1 MRLFLVAAALCASLA
16 ISGCASIDESLF
28 GTAAPAAEPSTKPAP
43 EAPEEAQDQSSAP
56 AAPLAGETG
65 AAPASPPA
73 SEEEA
78 GAMPGTLPATEP
90 GGPSEA
96 AGEPVEAPAEAA
108 TAPAETD
115 EGSETP
121 APAARAVATARSP
134 GVGAVTILPGADT
147 GTAVSHTIAG
157 IRGSL
162 QDAATRTIGAGQQYA
177 TLRGSSAQQL
187 GAYYQAQAQISAKLQ
202 IGTTRGNPELVAQ
215 WNAAQGALDQLTANI
230 NALNTLVAQIGG
242 EASRVRGAVAQIQQ
256 TLDMSGAVDEDH
268 RQLTVLEDEANQIVV
283 VLDRLARDASADLRR
298 QTATLS
304 NERSRLAQLAS
315 SIKAGDLYATD
326 APAPRAAAAMSAS
339 SPAAPVAG
347 APIVTIKFARAS
359 TNYQKPLYAA
369 LSRALQSQPSA
380 SFNVV
385 GVSPPR
391 GTAAAVQSAQNDARR
406 HAQQVMSTMTEMGVP
421 AARMEISSATDP
433 SIRTSEVRVFLR

>member
-1 MRLFLVAAALCASLA
+1 MRVFLVAAALCAGLA
-16 ISGCASIDESLF
+16 VTGCASVDESLF
-28 GTAAPAAEPSTKPAP
+28 GTAAPAAEPSTTPAP
-43 EAPEEAQDQSSAP
+43 ETSEEAQDQASAP
-56 AAPLAGETG
+56 ASPSAADTG
-65 AAPASPPA
+65 AAPASSPA
-73 SEEEA
+73 AEEEA

-90 GGPSEA
+90 GGSSEA
-96 AGEPVEAPAEAA
+96 AAAPVAAPAEGA
-108 TAPAETD
+108 TATGETG
-115 EGSETP
+115 EVSEAP
-121 APAARAVATARSP
+121 APAARAVAAARSP

-162 QDAATRTIGAGQQYA
+162 QDAASRTVGAGQQYA

-187 GAYYQAQAQISAKLQ
+187 AAYYQAQAQISARLQ

-215 WNAAQGALDQLTANI
+215 WNTAQGALDQLTANI
-230 NALNTLVAQIGG
+230 NALNTLVAQISG
-242 EASRVRGAVAQIQQ
+242 EATRVRGAVTQVQQ

-304 NERSRLAQLAS
+304 NERLRLAQLAS
-315 SIKAGDLYATD
+315 SIKAGDLYAPGT
-326 APAPRAAAAMSAS
+326 PAPRMAAAPPA
-339 SPAAPVAG
+339 PGAAPDAG
-347 APIVTIKFARAS
+347 GPIVTIKFARAS

-369 LSRALQSQPSA
+369 LSRALQSQPNA

-421 AARMEISSATDP
+421 AARMDISSATDP

>member
-1 MRLFLVAAALCASLA
+1 MRAFLVAAALCAGLA
-16 ISGCASIDESLF
+16 VSGCASVDESLF
-28 GTAAPAAEPSTKPAP
+28 GTAAPAAEPSTTPAP
-43 EAPEEAQDQSSAP
+43 ETPEEAQDQSTAP
-56 AAPLAGETG
+56 ASPSVAG

-78 GAMPGTLPATEP
+78 GATPGTLPATE
-90 GGPSEA
+90 GGASETA
-96 AGEPVEAPAEAA
+96 AAPVETPAEGA
-108 TAPAETD
+108 TAPAETG
-115 EGSETP
+115 EVSETP
-121 APAARAVATARSP
+121 ASAPRAVAGARSP

-147 GTAVSHTIAG
+147 GTAVNHTIVD

-162 QDAATRTIGAGQQYA
+162 QDAASRTVGAGQQYA

-187 GAYYQAQAQISAKLQ
+187 AAYYQAQAQISARLQ

-215 WNAAQGALDQLTANI
+215 WNTAQGALDQLTANI

-242 EASRVRGAVAQIQQ
+242 EASRVRGAVTQIQQ
-256 TLDMSGAVDEDH
+256 TLDVAGAVDEDH

-298 QTATLS
+298 QTVTLS
-304 NERSRLAQLAS
+304 NERTRLAQLAT
-315 SIKAGDLYATD
+315 SIKAGDLYATGT
-326 APAPRAAAAMSAS
+326 PAPRAAAAMRP
-339 SPAAPVAG
+339 SPRAAPVAG

-369 LSRALQSQPSA
+369 LSQALQSQPSA

-421 AARMEISSATDP
+421 AARMDISSATDP